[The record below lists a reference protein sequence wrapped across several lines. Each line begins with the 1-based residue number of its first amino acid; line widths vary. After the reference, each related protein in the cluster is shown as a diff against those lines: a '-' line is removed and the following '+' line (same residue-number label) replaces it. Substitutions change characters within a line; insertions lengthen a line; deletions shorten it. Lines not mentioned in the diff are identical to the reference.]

1 MELLTQ
7 LELVDVVFEDK
18 KASLIFLHEERGE
31 IREVNFNR
39 QSFDQDT
46 KKFID
51 DPEKAA
57 KVDEWCKEYFDL
69 DFDRL
74 AEAIGERKDVYCY
87 DNFNSLFEVQMI
99 SKFEEDM
106 LGQIFEVEV
115 FKALD
120 DGKKISIQFEYEG
133 KLYESKMQ
141 YADYLDA
148 RKEWFINPQKR
159 TKQYKKFEEKFHIPV
174 KDIDQLVGKTVMI
187 EVKKAMGKYIYSEVK
202 PFKKKK
208 GA

>member
-1 MELLTQ
+1 M
-7 LELVDVVFEDK
+7 K
-18 KASLIFLHEERGE
+18 NRGE

-46 KKFID
+46 KKFVD

-120 DGKKISIQFEYEG
+120 DGKKILIQFEYEG
-133 KLYESKMQ
+133 KLV
-141 YADYLDA
+141 
-148 RKEWFINPQKR
+148 RK
-159 TKQYKKFEEKFHIPV
+159 
-174 KDIDQLVGKTVMI
+174 
-187 EVKKAMGKYIYSEVK
+187 
-202 PFKKKK
+202 
-208 GA
+208 